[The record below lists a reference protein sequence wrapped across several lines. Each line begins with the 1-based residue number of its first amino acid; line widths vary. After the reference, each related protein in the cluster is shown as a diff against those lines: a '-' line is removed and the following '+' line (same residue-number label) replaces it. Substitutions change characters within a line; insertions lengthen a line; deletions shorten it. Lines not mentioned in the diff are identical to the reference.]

1 MKFEVGDLVELTRS
15 KRQYVVSVVYEDT
28 IQLDDLNDKNTFV
41 IISNIHSSQLKL
53 VTKNYIKKELKKLLD
68 E

>member
-41 IISNIHSSQLKL
+41 IISNIYSSQLKL
-53 VTKNYIKKELKKLLD
+53 ITKNYIKKELKKLLD